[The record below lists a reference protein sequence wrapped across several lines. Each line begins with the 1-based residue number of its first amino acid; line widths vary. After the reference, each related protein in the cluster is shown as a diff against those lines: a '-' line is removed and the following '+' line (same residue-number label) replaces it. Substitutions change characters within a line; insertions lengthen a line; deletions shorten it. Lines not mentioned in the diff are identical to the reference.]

1 MDVWIVPKAMNYS
14 ELVAMVNILQ
24 TWITLLTAPLYLLDI
39 LQLIFVYIG
48 YYLSMILTSVAHLLT
63 WINFNQHASVIASI
77 IKCAMKLLVHS

>member
-24 TWITLLTAPLYLLDI
+24 TWITLLDI